1 MQYFTTN
8 IIQKQHTTEDYL
20 YFLFSRIIISVED
33 NVNTVHTGTW
43 NPKNIQTGGMKVPL
57 LSLLIYTIS
66 SQFLRRQ
73 HCSSDRRFSCAI
85 HACCRA
91 I

>member
-1 MQYFTTN
+1 MQCFTTN

-43 NPKNIQTGGMKVPL
+43 NPKNIQTGRMKAPL
-57 LSLLIYTIS
+57 SSLLICPIS